1 VDFTVLAVIVLAG
14 LVGPLLAF
22 PRGWHV
28 PVVVGELT
36 VGIMLGRTGLGYLD
50 ATDHT
55 FSFLAEVGFGL
66 VMFVAGTHVPV
77 RDASLR
83 RSLGRGTARAVLV
96 GAGSA
101 VLGVLLAAAFGTG
114 HAALYAV
121 LMASSS
127 AALIL
132 PIIGSLDLRGE
143 HVLQLLPQVAI
154 ADAVCIVALPLAIDP
169 VHAGRAGL
177 GALVVILTGALV
189 LGLLLVLEHKGFRRR
204 LHRVSEQRHF
214 ALELRISLMI
224 LFSLAAVA
232 SRSHVSIMLAGFVFG
247 LAVAVIGEPR
257 RLARQLFAVT
267 EGFFGPLFFVW
278 LGASLDLRALGDRPA
293 LILLGL
299 LLGVGA
305 VLSHSLT
312 LLTRQ
317 PASLSALAAAQL
329 GVPVAAA
336 ALGTSLN
343 ILQPGE
349 PAALVLGALV
359 TIAAATIAG
368 GSAARQVR
376 IGSADHPVDT
386 HQSRRKRPSSDTST
400 DSETE
405 QS

>member
-14 LVGPLLAF
+14 LAGPLLAL

-28 PVVVGELT
+28 PVVVGELLM
-36 VGIMLGRTGLGYLD
+36 GILLGRTGLGYLNASD
-50 ATDHT
+50 TT

-66 VMFVAGTHVPV
+66 VMFVVGTHVPV
-77 RDASLR
+77 RDVRLR

-101 VLGVLLAAAFGTG
+101 VLGVLLATAFGTG
-114 HAALYAV
+114 HGALYAV

-132 PIIGSLDLRGE
+132 PIIDSLGLGGP

-169 VHAGRAGL
+169 GHAGRAAL
-177 GALVVILTGALV
+177 GALAVILTGVVIFAILF
-189 LGLLLVLEHKGFRRR
+189 LLERKGFRHR

-232 SRSHVSIMLAGFVFG
+232 SRAHVSIMLAGFVFG
-247 LAVAVIGEPR
+247 LAVAAIGEPR

-278 LGASLDLRALGDRPA
+278 LGASLDLRALGAQPA

-299 LLGVGA
+299 LLGLGA
-305 VLSHSLT
+305 VLSHSLARIT
-312 LLTRQ
+312 GQ
-317 PASLSALAAAQL
+317 PLSLSSLAAGQL

-343 ILQPGE
+343 VLEPGE

-359 TIAAATIAG
+359 TVAAAAIAG
-368 GSAARQVR
+368 GAAVRQ
-376 IGSADHPVDT
+376 G
-386 HQSRRKRPSSDTST
+386 QLSSPAEVGKT
-400 DSETE
+400 
-405 QS
+405 

>member
-1 VDFTVLAVIVLAG
+1 MDFTVLAVIVLAG
-14 LVGPLLAF
+14 LVGPLLAL

-28 PVVVGELT
+28 PVVVGELLM
-36 VGIMLGRTGLGYLD
+36 GILLGRTGLGYLNASD
-50 ATDHT
+50 TT

-66 VMFVAGTHVPV
+66 VMFVVGTHVPV
-77 RDASLR
+77 RDVRLR

-101 VLGVLLAAAFGTG
+101 VLGVLLATAFGTG
-114 HAALYAV
+114 HAALYTV

-132 PIIGSLDLRGE
+132 PIIDSLGLGGP
-143 HVLQLLPQVAI
+143 HVLQLLPQIAV

-169 VHAGRAGL
+169 GHAGSAAL
-177 GALVVILTGALV
+177 GALAVILTGVVIFAILF
-189 LGLLLVLEHKGFRRR
+189 LLERKGFRHR

-247 LAVAVIGEPR
+247 LAVAAIGEPR

-278 LGASLDLRALGDRPA
+278 LGASLDLRALGAQPA

-299 LLGVGA
+299 LLGLGA
-305 VLSHSLT
+305 VLSHSLARIT
-312 LLTRQ
+312 GQ
-317 PASLSALAAAQL
+317 PLSLGSLAAGQL

-343 ILQPGE
+343 VLEPGE

-359 TIAAATIAG
+359 TVTAAAFAG
-368 GSAARQVR
+368 GAAVRHGQV
-376 IGSADHPVDT
+376 
-386 HQSRRKRPSSDTST
+386 SSPAEVGKT
-400 DSETE
+400 
-405 QS
+405 

>member
-1 VDFTVLAVIVLAG
+1 MNFTVLAVIVLAG
-14 LVGPLLAF
+14 LVGPLLAL
-22 PRGWHV
+22 PQGWHI
-28 PVVVGELT
+28 PVVVGELLMG
-36 VGIMLGRTGLGYLD
+36 VLLGRTGLVYLN
-50 ATDHT
+50 ASNPT

-66 VMFVAGTHVPV
+66 VMFVVGTHVPV
-77 RDASLR
+77 RDVRLR
-83 RSLGRGTARAVLV
+83 QGLGRGTGRAVLV

-101 VLGVLLAAAFGTG
+101 VLGVLLATAFGTG

-132 PIIGSLDLRGE
+132 PIIDSLGLGGP
-143 HVLQLLPQVAI
+143 HVLELLPQVAI

-169 VHAGRAGL
+169 AHAGRAAL
-177 GALVVILTGALV
+177 GALAVILTGALV
-189 LGLLLVLEHKGFRRR
+189 FAIIFLLERKGYRHR

-247 LAVAVIGEPR
+247 LAVAGIGQPR

-278 LGASLDLRALGDRPA
+278 LGASLDLGALGAHPA
-293 LILLGL
+293 LILLGV
-299 LLGVGA
+299 LLGLGA
-305 VLSHSLT
+305 VLSHSLACFT
-312 LLTRQ
+312 GQ
-317 PASLSALAAAQL
+317 PLSASSLAAGQL

-343 ILQPGE
+343 VLRPGE

-359 TIAAATIAG
+359 TVAVATIAG
-368 GSAARQVR
+368 GSAVRQGQ
-376 IGSADHPVDT
+376 IGSSATAAQT
-386 HQSRRKRPSSDTST
+386 HRGRRTRPSSHTGSS
-400 DSETE
+400 DS
-405 QS
+405 